1 MFSIIFE
8 VFEYRQCNLR
18 THPKI
23 KNMDYKKYDIKIKIK
38 HIINMKYKLK
48 IEQYKW
54 LRVSAQNGCVY
65 TVTLGSSVYTYT
77 KTCVG
82 WLR

>member
-18 THPKI
+18 THPKT
-23 KNMDYKKYDIKIKIK
+23 KNMDYKKYDIKIEIK

-48 IEQYKW
+48 IEKYKW
-54 LRVSAQNGCVY
+54 LRVSAQI
-65 TVTLGSSVYTYT
+65 
-77 KTCVG
+77 
-82 WLR
+82 